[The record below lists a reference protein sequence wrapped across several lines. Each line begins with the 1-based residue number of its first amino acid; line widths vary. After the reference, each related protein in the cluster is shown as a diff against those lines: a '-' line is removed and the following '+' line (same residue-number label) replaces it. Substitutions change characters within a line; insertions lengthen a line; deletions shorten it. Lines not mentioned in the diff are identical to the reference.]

1 MLMNQKG
8 EIDVVDSQIYNEFF
22 VNGGVVK
29 FVLQFYV
36 KVSEL
41 SIDFNLMYLI
51 LSFLIEFIVVSAG
64 ISLFVVDLQDF

>member
-51 LSFLIEFIVVSAG
+51 LSFLIEFIVISVG